1 MWKEFREFAIKG
13 NAIDLA
19 VGVIIGAAF
28 GKIVSSLVD
37 DILMPPLGLLL
48 GKIDFTN
55 VFLNLGAGGPYG
67 TLAAAKAAGA
77 PTLNLGLFVNACIQF
92 LIVAGAVFFF
102 IVKPMNR
109 LKRQYATDEAGKA
122 AAEPKPSAEV
132 SLLTQIRDLLK
143 ARA

>member
-28 GKIVSSLVD
+28 GRIVSSLVD
-37 DILMPPLGLLL
+37 DMLMPPLGLVTGGL
-48 GKIDFTN
+48 DFTN
-55 VFLNLGAGGPYG
+55 WFVNLGHGGPFK
-67 TLAAAKAAGA
+67 TLADARAAGA
-77 PTLNLGLFVNACIQF
+77 PTLNVGLFINALIQF
-92 LIVAGAVFFF
+92 LIVAWAVFLV

-109 LKRQYATDEAGKA
+109 LKKAGAAETKA
-122 AAEPKPSAEV
+122 APPEPPAEV
-132 SLLTQIRDLLK
+132 KLLTEIRDLLK